1 MIETIVSVLT
11 FLPLMLVALAHFF
24 WTLGTSWPIRSELLL
39 AQTVVGRAGITHMP
53 NRWLTLLISLLLF
66 ATAVIAM
73 GLADPTDGGI
83 VRTILGAFLAVAFIG
98 RGVLGYT
105 AGWRARYPV
114 EPFAT
119 LDRRN
124 YSPLCLW
131 IGAGFLI
138 LVLMRLL

>member
-1 MIETIVSVLT
+1 MIATIVSVLT
-11 FLPLMLVALAHFF
+11 FLPLMLAALVHFF
-24 WTLGTSWPIRSELLL
+24 WALGTTWPIRTEELL
-39 AQTVVGRAGITHMP
+39 AQAVVGRPGITTMP
-53 NRWLTLLISLLLF
+53 SRWATLGVTILLF
-66 ATAVIAM
+66 LAAIVAM
-73 GLADPTDGGI
+73 GLADHDDGGI
-83 VRTILGAFLAVAFIG
+83 IRTVLGALLAIVFIA

-105 AGWRARYPV
+105 AGWRARLPA

-138 LVLMRLL
+138 LVLLRLL

>member
-1 MIETIVSVLT
+1 MIANIVSVLT
-11 FLPLMLVALAHFF
+11 FVPLLIAAIAHLF
-24 WTLGTSWPIRSELLL
+24 WALGTTWPIHSEELL
-39 AQTVVGRAGITHMP
+39 ARTVVGRPGITRMP
-53 NRWLTLLISLLLF
+53 NKGLTLLIAVLLCAF
-66 ATAVIAM
+66 AVVAV
-73 GLADPTDGGI
+73 GLGDHDDGGI
-83 VRTILGAFLAVAFIG
+83 VRTVLGALLAVAFIA

-105 AGWRARYPV
+105 AGWRARHPE

-138 LVLMRLL
+138 MVVLRLI

>member
-1 MIETIVSVLT
+1 MSTIIAILV
-11 FLPLMLVALAHFF
+11 FLPLLTVGLAHLF
-24 WTLGTSWPIRSELLL
+24 WALGTTWPIRDEALL
-39 AQTVVGRAGITHMP
+39 AQTVVGRPGITHMP
-53 NRWLTLLISLLLF
+53 HRLLTALVAVALF
-66 ATAVIAM
+66 AASVVAV
-73 GLADPTDGGI
+73 GLADKAEGGAA
-83 VRTILGAFLAVAFIG
+83 RTVLGALLAILFLG

-105 AGWRARYPV
+105 SAWRRRYPA

-138 LVLMRLL
+138 LVIMRLT